1 MRWVEPY
8 LGTSVESDVFRVV
21 QWIDHLAI
29 DRGLVKSTVSSYLTG
44 VKQLLALHLI
54 SSAALGPKEGAR
66 HEVVNLALLTVA
78 HSERA
83 RVAYKAEW
91 ILEGRQVWPCH
102 VFVAVASIFLL
113 ALRQGEFIG
122 NYGGAA
128 TEHLLKWA
136 NIRFLKW
143 CGENGGGYVEMGAEE
158 VRHQCAD
165 GLTVEFTSRKYQS
178 RGVVR
183 AVPMRTRLSYGN
195 GNPRVALWDPAV
207 TVDLCVVTL
216 LQFGFIYSGVTN
228 DEVIFRPVMQL
239 TDGSLL
245 GSQTVSNSIRMISSR
260 HGVPSRD
267 VVIHSLK
274 HGALTT
280 LGAAQC
286 STVDISMVGGHKSI
300 ESSQVYIHPSEE
312 QGLLVSQ
319 VLGQKRRIAGQSDV

>member
-8 LGTSVESDVFRVV
+8 LGESVESDVYRVV
-21 QWIDHLAI
+21 QWVDHLAI
-29 DRGLVKSTVSSYLTG
+29 DKGLVRATVSSYLTG
-44 VKQLLALHLI
+44 VKQLLALHLV

-66 HEVVNLALLTVA
+66 HVCVSLALLTVSPSE
-78 HSERA
+78 HS
-83 RVAYKAEW
+83 RVAYKPEW
-91 ILEGRQVWPCH
+91 IMEGRQVWPCH

-113 ALRQGEFIG
+113 ALRQGEFIS

-128 TEHLLKWA
+128 TEHLLKWS

-143 CGENGGGYVEMGAEE
+143 CGENGGGYLEMSAEE
-158 VRHQCAD
+158 VRLRCAD

-183 AVPMRTRLSYGN
+183 EAPMRIRLSYGD
-195 GNPRVALWDPAV
+195 GNPQIALWDHTV
-207 TVDLCVVTL
+207 EVDLCVVTL
-216 LQFGFIYSGVTN
+216 LQFWFIHSGVT
-228 DEVIFRPVMQL
+228 DEEVVFRPVMQL
-239 TDGSLL
+239 PDGSLL
-245 GSQTVSNSIRMISSR
+245 GSKTVSESIRMISR
-260 HGVPSRD
+260 HHGVPDRD

-280 LGAAQC
+280 LGAAGC

-312 QGLLVSQ
+312 QGALVSQ
-319 VLGQKRRIAGQSDV
+319 VLGRKRRSAEQTDV